1 MSDKDSLGDR
11 MKMYETVPRL
21 RLVPKMPVLLR
32 LDGKAFHTL
41 TRGLEKPADNGF
53 NMSMRAAALE
63 LCEQI
68 QGCQLAYVQSDEIT
82 LLLVDYQT
90 VKTQGWFEYEI
101 QKMCSVAASIATHA
115 FAESFRVHHA
125 DRFAS
130 ARPYF
135 DCRAWNLPRE
145 EVVNCF
151 IWRQQDATRN
161 SIQGLAQAHFSHK
174 QLHLKDQP
182 QMMDMLML
190 EKGINWND
198 CPIPQKRGVCAV
210 KETYET
216 PNTFQSAVGEAI
228 GGPPMVTRTRWVIDE
243 AIPIFTQDRTY
254 VQRFVDVETV
264 R

>member
-1 MSDKDSLGDR
+1 MSNDSLGDR
-11 MKMYETVPRL
+11 MKMYESVPRL

-41 TRGLEKPADNGF
+41 TRGMEKPVDRGF
-53 NMSMRAAALE
+53 YKSMLAAATE

-68 QGCQLAYVQSDEIT
+68 QGCQVAYVQSDEIT

-90 VKTQGWFEYEI
+90 IKTQGWFEYEV

-115 FAESFRVHHA
+115 FAEAFRVHHA
-125 DRFAS
+125 DRFAG

-174 QLHLKDQP
+174 ELHGADQP
-182 QMMDMLML
+182 KMMDMLML
-190 EKGINWND
+190 QKGINWND
-198 CPIPQKRGVCAV
+198 CPIPQKRGVCVV
-210 KETYET
+210 KEHFKITLDRGMVRT
-216 PNTFQSAVGEAI
+216 PEVQPE
-228 GGPPMVTRTRWVIDE
+228 VTRSRWKVDE
-243 AIPIFTQDRTY
+243 AIPIFTQNRDY
-254 VQRFVDVETV
+254 IQHYADQIGVDVV
-264 R
+264 